1 MQLEQ
6 GEEILFKEKPFS
18 SIKVTITMTVASIIG
33 LVFWSLTEKHLI
45 ALASLLFLGLLRH
58 FDYLIITNKNIRL
71 CTFFN
76 ERKIKLENLNHSPYL
91 VINPDLFKISEWQ
104 RKLLKEELMT
114 FWKYQT
120 SIQFSEKSDKKI
132 LHQLQLSLFSKK
144 QTDKILAILTQT
156 WNLDSNIKQPN

>member
-1 MQLEQ
+1 
-6 GEEILFKEKPFS
+6 
-18 SIKVTITMTVASIIG
+18 
-33 LVFWSLTEKHLI
+33 
-45 ALASLLFLGLLRH
+45 
-58 FDYLIITNKNIRL
+58 
-71 CTFFN
+71 
-76 ERKIKLENLNHSPYL
+76 
-91 VINPDLFKISEWQ
+91 
-104 RKLLKEELMT
+104 MT